1 MNQNKS
7 YDVIIVGAGASG
19 LMAAI
24 ECGKRG
30 RSVLILEK
38 SRKPGRK
45 ILMAGGGYCNFTN
58 YHIQPNCFLSNN
70 PHFCKSALKQY
81 TQWDFIS
88 LVDHHRIPYHE
99 KTKGQL
105 FCDTKGGQILKL
117 LLDECQNKP
126 ITMKF
131 DITIDSVRKI
141 SDHAYTLSTHSGSY
155 NCQSLIVATGG
166 LSIPSMGS
174 SQWGHQLAAQFGLNV
189 IPLRAGLVPLT
200 LHVDDKA
207 RLSPLSGIS
216 FNSKVNC
223 HQQSFHESCLITHRG
238 LSGPAILQ
246 ISSYW
251 QPGKAIT
258 INCLPELDICIA
270 LKNHTSSQTVKSY
283 LSTYLPKRF
292 LETQI
297 HADILKK
304 PLSKLDQSELN
315 ILDRQLHQWTIKPNG
330 TEGYKTA
337 EVTLGGVDC
346 NDLSSK
352 TMEAIAHKGLF
363 FIGEVVDVTGWL
375 GGYNFQWAWSSG
387 FVAGQHA

>member
-1 MNQNKS
+1 
-7 YDVIIVGAGASG
+7 
-19 LMAAI
+19 
-24 ECGKRG
+24 
-30 RSVLILEK
+30 
-38 SRKPGRK
+38 
-45 ILMAGGGYCNFTN
+45 
-58 YHIQPNCFLSNN
+58 
-70 PHFCKSALKQY
+70 
-81 TQWDFIS
+81 
-88 LVDHHRIPYHE
+88 
-99 KTKGQL
+99 
-105 FCDTKGGQILKL
+105 
-117 LLDECQNKP
+117 
-126 ITMKF
+126 
-131 DITIDSVRKI
+131 
-141 SDHAYTLSTHSGSY
+141 
-155 NCQSLIVATGG
+155 VATGG

>member
-1 MNQNKS
+1 MKKTKAF
-7 YDVIIVGAGASG
+7 DVIIVGAGASG

-38 SRKPGRK
+38 SKKPGRK

-58 YHIQPNCFLSNN
+58 YHIEPSCYLSHNQ
-70 PHFCKSALKQY
+70 HFCKSALKQY

-88 LVDHHRIPYHE
+88 LVEKHRIPYHE

-117 LLDECQNKP
+117 LLDECKHKP
-126 ITMKF
+126 ITHKY
-131 DITIDSVRKI
+131 DTCVENVTKQ
-141 SDHAYTLSTHSGSY
+141 SDHCYHLTTPSGSY
-155 NCQSLIVATGG
+155 TCQSLIVATGG

-174 SQWGHQLAAQFGLNV
+174 SSWGHQLAKQFDLHV
-189 IPLRAGLVPLT
+189 HPLKAALVPLT
-200 LHVDDKA
+200 LHTSDKEK
-207 RLSPLSGIS
+207 LSPLSGIS
-216 FNSKVNC
+216 FESDVSC
-223 HQQSFHESCLITHRG
+223 HHQSFHENTLITHRG

-251 QPGKAIT
+251 QPGQAIT
-258 INCLPELDICIA
+258 IDCLPHMNIIDT
-270 LKNHTSSQTVKSY
+270 LKNQSSSQTVKSF
-283 LSTYLPKRF
+283 LAQHLPKRF
-292 LETQI
+292 LET
-297 HADILKK
+297 HLSADLLKK
-304 PLSKLDQSELN
+304 SLHQLSQKELN
-315 ILDRQLHQWTIKPNG
+315 TLNSMLHQWTVRPNG
-330 TEGYKTA
+330 TEGYRTA

-346 NDLSSK
+346 HALSSK
-352 TMEAIAHKGLF
+352 TMESKAHKGLF

-387 FVAGQHA
+387 FVAGQYA